1 MEEKPTYNHLKRKTE
16 QLEKEIREY
25 VRKEKKLANERK
37 LIEYYHFKRTI
48 SLLKINEELAKEI
61 NELKSADKKELEL
74 VSDKLRERINELQCL
89 YDISSLK
96 AGTSFSLDDVLQSIV
111 DYIPQAIKY
120 PEITCARIILDRY
133 YEIKTNN
140 FKSTRWKHLQE
151 IKVNNVRVG
160 SLEICY
166 LKEKPEFEKLA
177 FIKETTDLI
186 AAIAE
191 SIAQLVE
198 REWAEIEI
206 RKSRKKVEELIED
219 KT

>member
-1 MEEKPTYNHLKRKTE
+1 MDKKPTYNHLKRKTE

-25 VRKEKKLANERK
+25 VHKEKKLANERR

-48 SLLKINEELAKEI
+48 SLLKINEELVKEI
-61 NELKSADKKELEL
+61 NELKSADKNELDL
-74 VSDKLRERINELQCL
+74 VSDKLRERIKELQCL

-96 AGTSFSLDDVLQSIV
+96 AGASFSLDDVLQGIV

-133 YEIKTNN
+133 YEIKTSN
-140 FKSTRWKHLQE
+140 FKDTRWKYLQE
-151 IKVNNVRVG
+151 IKVNNIRIG

-166 LKEKPEFEKLA
+166 LEEIPEFEKIS
-177 FIKETTDLI
+177 FIKETTNLVT
-186 AAIAE
+186 AIAE
-191 SIAQLVE
+191 GIGQLVE

-206 RKSRKKVEELIED
+206 RKIRKKVEELIED
-219 KT
+219 KP

>member
-1 MEEKPTYNHLKRKTE
+1 M
-16 QLEKEIREY
+16 
-25 VRKEKKLANERK
+25 
-37 LIEYYHFKRTI
+37 
-48 SLLKINEELAKEI
+48 
-61 NELKSADKKELEL
+61 
-74 VSDKLRERINELQCL
+74 
-89 YDISSLK
+89 
-96 AGTSFSLDDVLQSIV
+96 DDVLQSIV